1 MNEISYRRLRKDE
14 VSTAVDLRIIFLREL
29 QGIQTQEIEDELR
42 IELTDYFK
50 KSLADDSFIGWI
62 AESDSKP
69 VGLGGIVI
77 QKIPGTFKTIN
88 GHIGYILNMFT
99 ISEFR
104 NRGVCS
110 TILDK
115 IISDGNSLG
124 LCKLYLHAS
133 NDGIR
138 LYRKRGFYEGDMP
151 ELELRLK

>member
-14 VSTAVDLRIIFLREL
+14 VSRAVELRIIFLREF
-29 QGIQTQEIEDELR
+29 QGTTTQEIEDELR
-42 IELTDYFK
+42 IELTHYFT
-50 KSLADDSFIGWI
+50 KSLADNSFIGWI
-62 AESDSKP
+62 AEYDSKP

-77 QKIPGTFKTIN
+77 QNIPGTFKTIN

-115 IISDGNSLG
+115 IISEGRNLG

-133 NDGIR
+133 NDGLP
-138 LYRKRGFYEGDMP
+138 LYRKRGFYEGDNP